1 MNNILSFLITSS
13 WIAVLVFLIIYVIF
27 NRILIPYR
35 LTVSDTSFQELLLAL
50 NAAIQTELDLWEKDV
65 FANKNALTNS
75 NFENFYYEITDH
87 IIKSLSPIFFKKMTQ
102 YISEDAI
109 ISIVGRKVK
118 EYLTGKI
125 NGST

>member
-13 WIAVLVFLIIYVIF
+13 WVAILIFLIVYVIF

-65 FANKNALTNS
+65 FANKNAITNS

>member
-1 MNNILSFLITSS
+1 MNDILSFLITSS
-13 WIAVLVFLIIYVIF
+13 WVAVLVFLIVYVIF